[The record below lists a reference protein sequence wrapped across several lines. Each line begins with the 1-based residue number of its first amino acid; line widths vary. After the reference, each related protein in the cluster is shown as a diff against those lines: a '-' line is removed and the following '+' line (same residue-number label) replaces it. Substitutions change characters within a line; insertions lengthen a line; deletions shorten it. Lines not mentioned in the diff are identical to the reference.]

1 MKNNGKKRWGRRLGS
16 TVGWAILVNVAYY
29 ICLFKGVN
37 VAYYICLFKG
47 TDLSWWTEY
56 TRYMTYALGFL
67 IGGLTITD
75 AILHTKEKS

>member
-16 TVGWAILVNVAYY
+16 TVGWAIL
-29 ICLFKGVN
+29 VN

-75 AILHTKEKS
+75 AILHSKGQR